1 MDLLNLNMKGEK
13 MTYKELEELKKE
25 KNTELNYIKNII
37 KTSKD
42 MRDCLLKD
50 IHEIEKKQLEL
61 VNETLLRKE

>member
-1 MDLLNLNMKGEK
+1 